1 MRILGGGSV
10 AEHQCCLEAQKLSSF
25 HHVKWSSSLMVLL
38 RSIVLQLGL
47 VQLCVGGERI
57 SGWGSLDVI
66 RGA

>member
-1 MRILGGGSV
+1 
-10 AEHQCCLEAQKLSSF
+10 
-25 HHVKWSSSLMVLL
+25 MVLL